1 MVAPA
6 RRIVALLV
14 AIVAWS
20 SSFVAAARAVE
31 IEGVQPAAL
40 DQPRVNLC
48 LRRDAKG
55 KPLAAKG
62 DQGLGKLLQ
71 GLGGVGAGDAGEA
84 INIHAFLDTGASG
97 ILISRTTATALGIRP
112 ATSRDGKEVA
122 FYDVGVGG
130 GEAFGVSEPLY
141 FALAANLGNGGP
153 DNADGYGKPVGPV
166 RAQIGKGGGLIEQM
180 TGGLDVVGMPAMKG
194 KVVVLNPKPVDT
206 FGDTMRSDVLDPR
219 ADRGSIPKVDRHVQ
233 LSFASFER
241 FTRTEPAGAPR
252 PDLADNPFVGPS
264 PVARGGD
271 KNARG
276 GAGQVPPIV
285 VTHKGESVSGS
296 WLLDTGAAA
305 SMISVEAAK
314 KLGVTYVE
322 GTEGTDRAKL
332 SGVPDNEQFT
342 FAIGGVGGQKTSAGF
357 FLDTLTIPTR
367 ERDPIVYKR
376 APVLV
381 TDITVEDPRTHQ
393 RVTLDG
399 VLGMNYFVATAN
411 IKQAGLLPDINQL
424 TVGAY
429 EAIVFDQPGAVLG
442 LKLKPE
448 VLKSAAPNRGT
459 IEVKPAKPRR

>member
-1 MVAPA
+1 MAVRP
-6 RRIVALLV
+6 RRIVASLV
-14 AIVAWS
+14 AILTSLLCVVAH
-20 SSFVAAARAVE
+20 AVE

-40 DQPRVNLC
+40 DQPRVNIC
-48 LRRDAKG
+48 LRRDIKG

-62 DQGLGKLLQ
+62 DEGLAKLLG
-71 GLGGVGAGDAGEA
+71 GLAGGGGEA
-84 INIHAFLDTGASG
+84 GATINIQAFLDTGASG
-97 ILISRTTATALGIRP
+97 ILISKTTATALGIRP
-112 ATSRDGKEVA
+112 ATAAGGKEVV
-122 FYDVGVGG
+122 FHDVGVGG
-130 GEAFGVSEPLY
+130 GEAFGVSEPL
-141 FALAANLGNGGP
+141 FIALAANLGNGGP
-153 DNADGYGKPVGPV
+153 DNADGYGKPFGPV

-194 KVVVLNPKPVDT
+194 KIVVLNPKPVDT
-206 FGDTMRSDVLDPR
+206 FGDTMRSDVLDPHT
-219 ADRGSIPKVDRHVQ
+219 DRGGIPKIDRHVQ

-241 FTRTEPAGAPR
+241 FTRTEPAGAPG
-252 PDLADNPFVGPS
+252 PNLADNPFVGPS
-264 PVARGGD
+264 PVAG
-271 KNARG
+271 KSAKPQ
-276 GAGQVPPIV
+276 AAAPLIV

-332 SGVPDNEQFT
+332 AGVPDNEQFT

-381 TDITVEDPRTHQ
+381 ADITVEDPKSHQ

-399 VLGMNYFVATAN
+399 VLGMNFFVATAN

-429 EAIVFDQPGAVLG
+429 EAIVFDQPAGMLG

-448 VLKSAAPNRGT
+448 VLKSAGAASGRGT

>member
-1 MVAPA
+1 MSVCA
-6 RRIVALLV
+6 RRIVVPLGPLV
-14 AIVAWS
+14 AIVA
-20 SSFVAAARAVE
+20 FVALMPAPARAVE

-40 DQPRVNLC
+40 DQPRVNIC
-48 LRRDAKG
+48 LRRDMKA

-62 DQGLGKLLQ
+62 DHGLAKL
-71 GLGGVGAGDAGEA
+71 LGGVGGGDAGET
-84 INIHAFLDTGASG
+84 INIQAFLDTGASG
-97 ILISRTTATALGIRP
+97 ILISRTTADALGIRT
-112 ATSRDGKEVA
+112 ATAAGGKEVA
-122 FYDVGVGG
+122 FHDVGVGG
-130 GEAFGVSEPLY
+130 GEAFGVSEPL
-141 FALAANLGNGGP
+141 FVALAANLGNGGP
-153 DNADGYGKPVGPV
+153 DNPDGYGKPFGPV
-166 RAQIGKGGGLIEQM
+166 RTQIGKGGGLIEQM
-180 TGGLDVVGMPAMKG
+180 TGGLDVVGMPVMKG
-194 KVVVLNPKPVDT
+194 KIVVLNPKPVDT
-206 FGDTMRSDVLDPR
+206 FGDTMRSDLLDPR
-219 ADRGSIPKVDRHVQ
+219 ADRGSVPKVDRHVQ
-233 LSFASFER
+233 LSYASFER

-252 PDLADNPFVGPS
+252 PDLADNPFIGPS
-264 PVARGGD
+264 PVARGE
-271 KNARG
+271 KNAKA
-276 GAGQVPPIV
+276 AGQPPPIV
-285 VTHKGESVSGS
+285 VTHKGNSLSGS

-305 SMISVEAAK
+305 SMISVESAK
-314 KLGVTYVE
+314 KLGVTYVQ

-332 SGVPDNEQFT
+332 AGVPDNEQFT

-381 TDITVEDPRTHQ
+381 ADITVEDPRTHE

-429 EAIVFDQPGAVLG
+429 EAIVFDQPGGVLG

-448 VLKSAAPNRGT
+448 VLKSAGGPARGT